1 MRDSPAPVKPLRRRA
16 MTGVIM
22 ALAVLAPAGLP
33 SCAAPYHEPCAVAD
47 DTFLVRETSLPLG
60 ISGRSLPRV
69 RLARDGS
76 MEATWISTTRVRT
89 NGAIAETVVRGDVV
103 FASADGSRV
112 RRAATAAPRALEGRR
127 GSTTSLGV
135 LALPDGLLFAW
146 IEDDI
151 RTLAN
156 GARRTSSRVMSQ
168 LVRWDGTE
176 GTLIDS
182 PTARCDDCALL
193 ASFSHGSRSAAIV
206 VTLTY
211 PDASRRALY
220 MNYAPDG
227 SLVRA
232 DDLSWAGRPA
242 GDVPEEEETVSGLG
256 SSVSGIT
263 VEFLGDS
270 YAVVAEGQSHFYDED
285 FRPQNGGAP
294 IALPNDASY
303 ALADGRLTLA
313 WTDPVDGAHALRDDS
328 SLGRGEGR
336 GIYLARRN
344 AVTGALLSPERRVS
358 VGAVVLGVT
367 ARGLSFRAADAR
379 DYFARVS
386 EAGEKVGGDVA
397 LPAVPGTTLSALWG
411 AEPAATDTVVSFSD
425 VRVGPGVI
433 YRRRIVCER

>member
-1 MRDSPAPVKPLRRRA
+1 MRDSPAFVKPTRRRTA
-16 MTGVIM
+16 AGVIM
-22 ALAVLAPAGLP
+22 ALSVLAATGLS
-33 SCAAPYHEPCAVAD
+33 SCAAPYHEACAVSD
-47 DTFLVRETSLPLG
+47 DAFLVRETRLPQG
-60 ISGRSLPRV
+60 ISGRSLPRL

-76 MEATWISTTRVRT
+76 MEATWISTASVRA
-89 NGAIAETVVRGDVV
+89 NGAIAQSAVRGDVV

-112 RRAATAAPRALEGRR
+112 RRAATAAPRALEARR
-127 GSTTSLGV
+127 GSTTSLGA
-135 LALPDGLLFAW
+135 LALADGLLFAW
-146 IEDDI
+146 IEDDV
-151 RTLAN
+151 RTLVT

-168 LVRWDGTE
+168 LVRWDGSE
-176 GTLIDS
+176 GALVDS
-182 PTARCDDCALL
+182 TTARCEDCALL

-227 SLVRA
+227 SLVRT
-232 DDLSWAGRPA
+232 DDLSWAARPA
-242 GDVPEEEETVSGLG
+242 GDAPEEEETVTGLG

-270 YAVVAEGQSHFYDED
+270 YAVVAEGQAHFYDED
-285 FRPQNGGAP
+285 FRPQHGGATF
-294 IALPNDASY
+294 ALPNDASY

-336 GIYLARRN
+336 GIYVARRN
-344 AVTGALLSPERRVS
+344 AATGALLSPERRVS

-367 ARGLSFRAADAR
+367 TRALSFRAADAR

-397 LPAVPGTTLSALWG
+397 LPGVPGTTLTALWG